1 MSGAHFPRPVRSLAA
16 IVAGE
21 TVEIRRI
28 LFDAVR
34 GLCTDLGVSEGDV
47 VRCRAD
53 TPSHLLLDTPAG
65 RTVALERD
73 WARFI
78 QVGAAGLDAPLD
90 ASGDSESESEEET
103 SGVGSAH

>member
-1 MSGAHFPRPVRSLAA
+1 MSGAHFPSPVRSLAA

-34 GLCTDLGVSEGDV
+34 GLCTDLGVGEGDV
-47 VRCRAD
+47 VHCRAD

-78 QVGAAGLDAPLD
+78 QVGTAGLDGPLD
-90 ASGDSESESEEET
+90 MSGDSESEEET
-103 SGVGSAH
+103 SGVGSAR